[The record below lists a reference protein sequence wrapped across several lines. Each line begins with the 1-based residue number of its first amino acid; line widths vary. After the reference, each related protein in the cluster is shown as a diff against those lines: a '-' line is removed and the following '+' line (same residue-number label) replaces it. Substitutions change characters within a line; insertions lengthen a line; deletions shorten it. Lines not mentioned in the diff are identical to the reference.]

1 MREHKSVLCAHAP
14 WHRVERAPD
23 PDDFSSHMQLL
34 TALKPEQGW
43 PRLWAWVPVRWRGGD
58 RFERVRAPVH
68 SELFRAEPAACPG
81 EPLRHALALRHFPAG
96 PDTGL
101 LCLFIYLDPRADAEE
116 GGNGAT
122 LADLREQDLDL
133 AIAELLQQQAPSEW
147 AHAFVP
153 SPSAEIEAE
162 GLSFLLAACQ
172 YPPGLLDV
180 SRGAERDPALASPA
194 DAAMARLL
202 AFCRQHPDGRK
213 VSLLLIA
220 GDEIYADASGGL
232 ADPSTSAERY
242 ARPYQQFKAGLARH
256 LPPTLARIV
265 HAPDDHEVQDACEPC
280 LRPDGSQ
287 DPGAYTASARTAAW
301 QYRWEPDGQRP
312 QGSPQRFWHSFD
324 WRGAASFFIAD
335 TRLEREPRTVARVAE
350 AQMIGAA
357 QRQAFSAWLQAS
369 AGRPRF
375 VLSGA
380 LLLPRR
386 RASAAHVSGSLRSD
400 AWCGY
405 PASQQ
410 WLLAELWRQRAS
422 GVVFL
427 SGDEHRSGH
436 VSAELRR
443 ADGQGP
449 SLRLHSIH
457 SSALYAPWPFA
468 VTAPEEFAAPEVFGI
483 DAATGLTPEALAQQR
498 HPELLCCEVGEWQD
512 HPGDGF
518 AWLRVTDD
526 GRRLELRYDK
536 AGEKALHAAMPMRG
550 ADAVLA
556 LD

>member
-1 MREHKSVLCAHAP
+1 MRESKSVLCAHAP

-23 PDDFSSHMQLL
+23 PDGIHMQLL

-43 PRLWAWVPVRWRGGD
+43 PRLWAWVPVRWRGGE
-58 RFERVRAPVH
+58 RFERLTSAPPH
-68 SELFRAEPAACPG
+68 TESFHAEPGSSPG

-116 GGNGAT
+116 GGNGAA
-122 LADLREQDLDL
+122 LADLRVEDLNL
-133 AIAELLQQQAPSEW
+133 AIDELLLRQPALPDW

-153 SPSAEIEAE
+153 SPSSETE
-162 GLSFLLAACQ
+162 GGALSLLLAACQ
-172 YPPGLLDV
+172 YPPGMLDV

-194 DAAMARLL
+194 DAAMARLV

-242 ARPYQQFKAGLARH
+242 ARPYQHFKAGLARY

-265 HAPDDHEVQDACEPC
+265 HAPDDHEVQDNCEPC
-280 LRPDGSQ
+280 LLPDGSH
-287 DPGAYTASARTAAW
+287 DPGEYTASARAAAW
-301 QYRWEPDGQRP
+301 QYRWEPDGQRER
-312 QGSPQRFWHSFD
+312 QGSAERFWHSFD
-324 WRGAASFFIAD
+324 WRGAAFFIAD
-335 TRLEREPRTVARVAE
+335 SRLEREPRTVARVAE
-350 AQMIGAA
+350 AQMIGLA
-357 QRQAFSAWLQAS
+357 QRQAFSAWLTAS

-386 RASAAHVSGSLRSD
+386 RSSAAHVSGSLRSD
-400 AWCGY
+400 AWCGF

-436 VSAELRR
+436 VSAEIRR

-468 VTAPEEFAAPEVFGI
+468 ITDPEEFAAPEVFGI
-483 DAATGLTPEALAQQR
+483 DAATGAVPQQL
-498 HPELLCCEVGEWQD
+498 PSAELLCCEVGEWQD

-518 AWLRVTDD
+518 AWLRVSEGGT
-526 GRRLELRYDK
+526 RLELRYDK
-536 AGEKALHAAMPMRG
+536 AGAGALHAVTPMRG
-550 ADAVLA
+550 ADAVLE
-556 LD
+556 LG

>member
-1 MREHKSVLCAHAP
+1 MRESKSVLCAHAP

-23 PDDFSSHMQLL
+23 PDGIRMQLL

-43 PRLWAWVPVRWRGGD
+43 PRLWVWVPVRRWHHGA
-58 RFERVRAPVH
+58 RFERLRGAPLH
-68 SELFRAEPAACPG
+68 AETFHAEPGSSPG

-96 PDTGL
+96 PDAGL
-101 LCLFIYLDPRADAEE
+101 LCLFVYLDPRADAEE
-116 GGNGAT
+116 GGNGAA
-122 LADLREQDLDL
+122 LADLREADLEL
-133 AIAELLQQQAPSEW
+133 AIDELLQGRPALPDW
-147 AHAFVP
+147 GHAFVP
-153 SPSAEIEAE
+153 SPSAEADDAADGEP
-162 GLSFLLAACQ
+162 SFLLAACQ
-172 YPPGLLDV
+172 YPPGMLDV
-180 SRGAERDPALASPA
+180 SRGAELDPALASPA

-202 AFCRQHPDGRK
+202 AFCRQHPDGRSA
-213 VSLLLIA
+213 SLLLIA

-232 ADPSTSAERY
+232 ADPSNSAERY
-242 ARPYQQFKAGLARH
+242 ARPYQHFKAGLARH

-265 HAPDDHEVQDACEPC
+265 HAPDDHEIEDNCEPS
-280 LRPDGSQ
+280 LRPDGSH
-287 DPGAYTASARTAAW
+287 DPGEYTASARTAAW

-312 QGSPQRFWHSFD
+312 QGSAQRFWHSFD
-324 WRGAASFFIAD
+324 WCGGAASFFIMD
-335 TRLEREPRTVARVAE
+335 SRLEREPRTVARVAE
-350 AQMIGAA
+350 AQMISAA
-357 QRQAFSAWLQAS
+357 QRQAFSAWLRAS

-380 LLLPRR
+380 MFLPRR
-386 RASAAHVSGSLRSD
+386 RSSAAHVSGSLRSD

-443 ADGQGP
+443 ADGSGP
-449 SLRLHSIH
+449 ALRLHSIH

-468 VTAPEEFAAPEVFGI
+468 IADPEEFAAPEVFGI
-483 DAATGLTPEALAQQR
+483 DAAQQA
-498 HPELLCCEVGEWQD
+498 PSELLSCEVGEWQD

-518 AWLRVTDD
+518 AWLRLID
-526 GRRLELRYDK
+526 GGRLLELRYDK
-536 AGEKALHAAMPMRG
+536 AGAGALHAARPMRE
-550 ADAVLA
+550 ADAVLE
-556 LD
+556 LG

>member
-1 MREHKSVLCAHAP
+1 MRESRSVLCAHAP
-14 WHRVERAPD
+14 WHRVERAAD
-23 PDDFSSHMQLL
+23 PDGLHMQVL

-43 PRLWAWVPVRWRGGD
+43 PRLWAWVPVRWRGGA
-58 RFERVRAPVH
+58 RFERLAAPLH
-68 SELFRAEPAACPG
+68 AERFHAEPGSSPG

-96 PDTGL
+96 PGAGL

-116 GGNGAT
+116 GGNGAA
-122 LADLREQDLDL
+122 LADLRAEDLEL
-133 AIAELLQQQAPSEW
+133 AIDELLLRQPALPEW
-147 AHAFVP
+147 GHAFVP
-153 SPSAEIEAE
+153 SPSAEPEDADGE
-162 GLSFLLAACQ
+162 LSFLLAACQ
-172 YPPGLLDV
+172 YPPGMLDV
-180 SRGAERDPALASPA
+180 SRGAERDPTLASPA
-194 DAAMARLL
+194 DAAMARLV
-202 AFCRQHPDGRK
+202 AFCRQHPDGASA
-213 VSLLLIA
+213 SLLLIA

-242 ARPYQQFKAGLARH
+242 ARPYQHFKAGLARY

-265 HAPDDHEVQDACEPC
+265 HAPDDHEVQDNCEPC
-280 LRPDGSQ
+280 LLPDGSH
-287 DPGAYTASARTAAW
+287 DPGAYTASARAAAW

-312 QGSPQRFWHSFD
+312 QGSAQRFWHSFD
-324 WRGAASFFIAD
+324 WRGAAFFVMD
-335 TRLEREPRTVARVAE
+335 SRLEREPRTVARVAE

-386 RASAAHVSGSLRSD
+386 RSSAAHVSGSLRSD
-400 AWCGY
+400 AWCGF

-443 ADGQGP
+443 ADGSGP
-449 SLRLHSIH
+449 ALRLHSIH

-468 VTAPEEFAAPEVFGI
+468 ITDPEEFAAPERFGI
-483 DAATGLTPEALAQQR
+483 DAATGTAPQQA
-498 HPELLCCEVGEWQD
+498 PSELLSCEVGEWQD

-518 AWLRVTDD
+518 AWLRLID
-526 GRRLELRYDK
+526 GGARLELRYDK
-536 AGEKALHAAMPMRG
+536 AGAGALYAALPMREP
-550 ADAVLA
+550 DAL
-556 LD
+556 LPLG